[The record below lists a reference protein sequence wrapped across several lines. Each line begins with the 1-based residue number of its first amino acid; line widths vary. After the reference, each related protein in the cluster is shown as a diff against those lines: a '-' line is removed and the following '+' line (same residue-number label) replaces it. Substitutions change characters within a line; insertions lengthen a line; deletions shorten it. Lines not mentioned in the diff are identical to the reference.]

1 MSSPGPEAIVLPVT
15 QWGQP
20 GLSTRSTQTRVGA
33 GQTRVGAGQVDPRDT
48 PGLKQSEQSPGGSL
62 LRRTTGGS
70 IKAAEVQSY
79 KEARFCA

>member
-20 GLSTRSTQTRVGA
+20 GLSTRSA
-33 GQTRVGAGQVDPRDT
+33 QTRVGAGQVDPRDT

>member
-20 GLSTRSTQTRVGA
+20 GLSTRSAQTRVGA
-33 GQTRVGAGQVDPRDT
+33 GQTCVGQVDPRDT